1 MRTAICPSRSTSP
14 RWSRGSARWRAGPIR
29 PCRRW
34 SRQGD
39 LVVDT
44 ARRRASRGARQLD
57 LAPAEFGVLELL
69 LTSRGR
75 AVSAQELLERVWD
88 EAPTRSP
95 TP

>member
-1 MRTAICPSRSTSP
+1 M
-14 RWSRGSARWRAGPIR
+14 
-29 PCRRW
+29 
-34 SRQGD
+34 
-39 LVVDT
+39 DT

-75 AVSAQELLERVWD
+75 AVSPQELLERVWD